1 MTGNRKAPATEA
13 ATATATDNAQW
24 RIFQVYPQY
33 PRAVAAWR
41 WWRSVLAIV
50 MVVVLF
56 AMLGFVAV
64 KSLDWLVSLP
74 ALGERFGSS
83 WRHSPV
89 FDMLLAHLAL
99 MLLIPPCLLAAKW
112 GFRYDGLLWSVAGRL
127 RWGWLW
133 RCAAVALAGMLI
145 LLLLNAALG
154 SMPMRWQ
161 LEPKAWVLVLMAL
174 LLTPWQAL
182 AEELLFRGVLLQA
195 VGSWFARPL
204 MAVWV
209 ATLVSSVL
217 FALVHGQQSP
227 AVFLDRLLMGVL
239 LCWLAYRTQG
249 LEASIALHI
258 VNNQVT
264 FLLATVT
271 GTLESALSAAQ
282 VSQLEVVLH
291 VACVLAVAL
300 VLGWWYGR
308 RRAEAEKD

>member
-1 MTGNRKAPATEA
+1 MTGHRK
-13 ATATATDNAQW
+13 ATATETATDSAQW
-24 RIFQVYPQY
+24 RIFQAYPQF
-33 PRAVAAWR
+33 PRAVTAWR

-64 KSLDWLVSLP
+64 KSLAWLVSLP
-74 ALGERFGSS
+74 ALGERFDSS
-83 WRHSPV
+83 WRRSPV
-89 FDMLLAHLAL
+89 FDMLLAHVAL

-127 RWGWLW
+127 RWSWFW

-154 SMPMRWQ
+154 SMSMRWQ
-161 LEPKAWVLVLMAL
+161 PEPKAWALVLMAL

-227 AVFLDRLLMGVL
+227 AVFLDRLFMGVL
-239 LCWLAYRTQG
+239 LCWLAYKTQG

-271 GTLESALSAAQ
+271 GTLESALTAAQ

-291 VACVLAVAL
+291 VTCVLAVAL
-300 VLGWWYGR
+300 VLRWWYGCSGCSQSM
-308 RRAEAEKD
+308 